1 MAFVCGSV
9 FRFPRCVA
17 LISSCATKL
26 NYVVI
31 RQRRYYSVGSAPSSE
46 SGIKQSKSRVGFIG
60 LGQMGLRMVKNV
72 LKGGHPVVVHD
83 INSQVTETLAREY
96 RDHVIV
102 ARNPREL
109 LSKSDVTR
117 VITMLPSSPQVAE
130 VYVDGADSLLRGY
143 EERIRDGAFASD
155 VPLLLIDASTID
167 PNVARRL
174 QSVLAKES
182 STRPWRIVAV
192 DAPVSGGVSGA
203 EKGTLTFMVGGSQ
216 EGYELAKPLLQLM
229 GQNIIHCGGPGT
241 GQVAKVC
248 NNLLLGISM
257 IGVSEAFHLG
267 IKLGMDPKILNQ
279 IINSSSGRCWTS
291 EVYNPVPGVLPNAPA
306 TRGYQGGFGVP
317 LMAKDLTLAVSAA
330 MQTNTSLPLGSL
342 ASQIYT
348 FLATHGYA
356 QFDFSV
362 VYQWLSEEKKTH

>member
-1 MAFVCGSV
+1 MTGIVHGSG
-9 FRFPRCVA
+9 
-17 LISSCATKL
+17 SSIHNQKAR
-26 NYVVI
+26 I
-31 RQRRYYSVGSAPSSE
+31 
-46 SGIKQSKSRVGFIG
+46 GFIG
-60 LGQMGLRMVKNV
+60 LGQMGLRMVRNV
-72 LKGGHPVVVHD
+72 LKGGHSVVVHD

-96 RDHVIV
+96 RDSVVI
-102 ARNPREL
+102 ARNPRDL
-109 LSKSDVTR
+109 LNRTDVTR
-117 VITMLPSSPQVAE
+117 VITMLPSSPQVTE
-130 VYVDGADSLLRGY
+130 VYVEGNDSLLRGY
-143 EERIRDGAFASD
+143 EERIRGGTFKRED
-155 VPLLLIDASTID
+155 PLLLIDASTID
-167 PNVARRL
+167 PNVARRI
-174 QSVLAKES
+174 QSILVKES
-182 STRPWRIVAV
+182 SAHPWRIVFI

-267 IKLGMDPKILNQ
+267 VKLGMDPKILNQ
-279 IINSSSGRCWTS
+279 IINTSSGRCWTS

-306 TRGYQGGFGVP
+306 SRGYQGGFGIP
-317 LMAKDLTLAVSAA
+317 LMAKDLSLAVSAA
-330 MQTNTSLPLGSL
+330 QQTNTSLPLGSL

-356 QFDFSV
+356 QLDFSA
-362 VYQWLSEEKKTH
+362 VYQWLSDEKKTN